1 MEKTDNKEYLWYGLY
16 AFAGFGL
23 ELVLQMFE
31 GMLGLEDG
39 VFSHCLHLGLT
50 SLLWG
55 MMSFLLYQSSK
66 RKLKFNIMNGNLVT
80 EGFTENSQGRISIL
94 KKQNIIIVLLLM
106 LAALVCKFFVV
117 GGVKLLM
124 EYNNLGLIRFIFQYI
139 YYIFEV
145 MLIILSIAFGQKFF
159 EEVVK
164 KSDVIIPFGGLF
176 LACTWGLMHI
186 LTQDFAT
193 GIYAFGMAVVYG
205 MVYVLLNKNAGYAYL
220 LNLILFI
227 V

>member
-1 MEKTDNKEYLWYGLY
+1 MNNNR
-16 AFAGFGL
+16 A
-23 ELVLQMFE
+23 
-31 GMLGLEDG
+31 
-39 VFSHCLHLGLT
+39 
-50 SLLWG
+50 
-55 MMSFLLYQSSK
+55 
-66 RKLKFNIMNGNLVT
+66 NIST
-80 EGFTENSQGRISIL
+80 L

-106 LAALVCKFFVV
+106 VAALVCKYFIA
-117 GGVKLLM
+117 GGEKLLM

-145 MLIILSIAFGQKFF
+145 MLIILAIAFGQKFF
-159 EEVVK
+159 EEVLK

-186 LTQDFAT
+186 FTQDFAT

-205 MVYVLLNKNAGYAYL
+205 MVYVLLNKNARYAYL
-220 LNLILFI
+220 VNLILFI